1 MFRSLTLK
9 WIATLLLT
17 SLIGVALVGVFAYRT
32 TVTEFDRLRSDQ
44 AEALFVQNVTSY
56 YQATQSWA
64 GIEGWLRTEPGIA
77 APQRWFQ
84 PPQWF
89 ALVDM
94 NGVVV
99 AGRGPL
105 NTGDQIPAV
114 MMEAGIP
121 ITLDGKQ
128 VGTALLAQPPPALD
142 PREQRYM
149 DGANRALLV
158 GALGAS
164 ATALIV
170 GILLSRQFLRPL
182 SELTHAIKA
191 MRAGNLDQRVQI
203 RTRDEL
209 GILAQT
215 FNEMSANLYHAIQ
228 HRKQMTADI
237 AHDLRTPLTVI
248 GGYLEALRDG
258 TLKPTPERFSVM
270 SDEVRL
276 LQRLVEDLRT
286 LSLADA
292 GELRLLRAPVNPR
305 ELLERVAV
313 SFEESA
319 ATAAITLR
327 VEAAD
332 GLPDILI
339 DQERMVQVLGNLV
352 SNALRHTPSGGT
364 VTLQAHTA
372 ASGIQ
377 LMVSDTGS
385 GIAPEDLPKVF
396 DRFYR
401 SDPARHS
408 DSGESGLGLAI
419 VKSIVEAHGGTIAAH
434 SQLEAG
440 TTMLITLPQPP
451 GAP

>member
-17 SLIGVALVGVFAYRT
+17 SLIGVVLVGVFAYRT

-56 YQATQSWA
+56 YQATESWA

-77 APQRWFQ
+77 SPQRWFQ

-94 NGVVV
+94 NGIVV

-105 NTGDQIPAV
+105 NTGDQIPAA

-121 ITLDGKQ
+121 ITIDGKQ
-128 VGTALLAQPPPALD
+128 VGTALLAQMPPALD

-164 ATALIV
+164 ATALVV

-182 SELTHAIKA
+182 SELTRAITA

-292 GELRLLRAPVNPR
+292 GELKLLRAPVNPR

-319 ATAAITLR
+319 ATAGITLC
-327 VEAAD
+327 VKTAD
-332 GLPDILI
+332 DLSDILI

-352 SNALRHTPSGGT
+352 SNALRHTPRGGT
-364 VTLQAHTA
+364 VTLQAQTTA
-372 ASGIQ
+372 GGVQ

-385 GIAPEDLPKVF
+385 GIRPEDLPKVF
-396 DRFYR
+396 NRFYR
-401 SDPARHS
+401 SDPSRQS

-419 VKSIVEAHGGTIAAH
+419 VKSIVEAHGGTIAAQ

-440 TTMLITLPQPP
+440 TTMLITLPRPP